1 MSRASTKLSKTGAVD
16 EQPTKIPTGIDVST
30 FFAPHIPED
39 LKTAFPLFYHYPEEL
54 ITGLSKLIVKYLA
67 SEGSFSL
74 PAKLYSSDVDQHHL
88 NLLMTS
94 IYVIFKQA
102 VRSRAKI
109 SAIRTDLTA
118 MKFPSYFV
126 ELVCNEMCAARVN
139 LESTALTNRLHF
151 AKLEKLRWRI
161 DVIISSGSLSRI
173 MRPSILMQVVL
184 SDACV
189 PNCSVGNMSTC
200 KLSTDD
206 IKRRQHQ
213 DLRSVD
219 RTVQPAALQ
228 CGEGTAR
235 DPDGGAPPN
244 HQAG

>member
-1 MSRASTKLSKTGAVD
+1 LKCYFQHREGAGIQNICTYRDLICTCYCKMSRPSTKLNKTGAVD
-16 EQPTKIPTGIDVST
+16 EQPTKIPAGIDVST

-39 LKTAFPLFYHYPEEL
+39 LKTAFPFFYHYPEEL
-54 ITGLSKLIVKYLA
+54 IAGLSKLIVKYLA
-67 SEGSFSL
+67 SEGFFSL

-94 IYVIFKQA
+94 IYIIFKQA
-102 VRSRAKI
+102 VRSKAKI

-173 MRPSILMQVVL
+173 MRPSILMQVLCRTRGLPTVL
-184 SDACV
+184 
-189 PNCSVGNMSTC
+189 
-200 KLSTDD
+200 
-206 IKRRQHQ
+206 
-213 DLRSVD
+213 
-219 RTVQPAALQ
+219 
-228 CGEGTAR
+228 
-235 DPDGGAPPN
+235 
-244 HQAG
+244 